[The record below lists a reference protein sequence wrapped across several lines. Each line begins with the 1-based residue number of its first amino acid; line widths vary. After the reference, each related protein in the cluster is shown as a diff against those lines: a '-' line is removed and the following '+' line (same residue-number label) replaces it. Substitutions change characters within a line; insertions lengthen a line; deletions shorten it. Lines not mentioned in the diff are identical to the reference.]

1 MSTLLE
7 EPCSSV
13 RQFSFELIEMTSWN
27 IVVDAVYCSIV
38 GNGSDGDIG
47 YVQANIRQQLLVF
60 IGDEDAAAV
69 FPHFL
74 SSHDTT

>member
-13 RQFSFELIEMTSWN
+13 RHFSFELIEKTSWD
-27 IVVDAVYCSIV
+27 IIVDAVYCSID

-47 YVQANIRQQLLVF
+47 YVQAKIRQQLLVF
-60 IGDEDAAAV
+60 IDDEDAAAV
-69 FPHFL
+69 FPHFH